1 MNHKNKE
8 TDSGSYVNGVY
19 TTKNG
24 YSGSGLNCPRGTRL
38 YDSSKIKKPIF
49 FFPKDTPPGELFRP
63 ITREVAPDIL
73 DYYAVSNYGRVMNI
87 NSGKVMKENFRP
99 NGYGYFCLAADNCKN
114 GQKKYTTHRLVM
126 KTFKPCDDMDEL
138 EVNHIDGDKSHNYVD
153 KVMPD
158 GTIESNLEWSTHQE
172 NIDHR
177 QTLDNWGC
185 YKVTDE
191 MAKGI
196 RKLHDD
202 GYSYEM
208 ISKNFYPQLTSTGV
222 QNICNNKAHHDPN
235 YVKPKEDTYNTSK
248 SDYFK
253 VTDIDAEKIRKL
265 SKAGINA
272 AAIQRDFY
280 PNASRSAIYDVLH
293 GKTHNR

>member
-1 MNHKNKE
+1 MNPKNKD

-114 GQKKYTTHRLVM
+114 GQKKYSTHRLVM
-126 KTFKPCDDMDEL
+126 KTFKPCDDMDNL
-138 EVNHIDGDKSHNYVD
+138 EVNHKDGDKSHNYVD

-158 GTIESNLEWSTHQE
+158 GTIESNLEWSSHKE
-172 NIDHR
+172 NAEHR
-177 QTLDNWGC
+177 QTLENYDVD
-185 YKVTDE
+185 KITTE
-191 MAKGI
+191 MAKNI
-196 RKLHDD
+196 RDLHDE
-202 GYSYEM
+202 GYSYEL
-208 ISKNFYPQLTSTGV
+208 ISKKFYPYLSTTGI
-222 QNICNNKAHHDPN
+222 QNVCCNRAHYDPN
-235 YVKPKEDTYNTSK
+235 YERPELDIYNNSK

-253 VTDIDAEKIRKL
+253 ITDKDAERIRKL
-265 SKAGINA
+265 HEEGYNNA
-272 AAIQRDFY
+272 EIQRKFY
-280 PNASRSAIYDVLH
+280 PEASVSSVGNVILR
-293 GKTHNR
+293 KTHNR